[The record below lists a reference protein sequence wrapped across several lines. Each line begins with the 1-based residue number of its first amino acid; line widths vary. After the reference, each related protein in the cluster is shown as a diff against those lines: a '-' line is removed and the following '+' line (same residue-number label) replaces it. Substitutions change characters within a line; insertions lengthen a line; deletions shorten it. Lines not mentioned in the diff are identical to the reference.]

1 MKSVVFTC
9 ALIHLH
15 FQRNRSYYLEEKNKV
30 NVETVNLIEIV
41 QTLVE

>member
-15 FQRNRSYYLEEKNKV
+15 FQRNGSYYLEEKNKV